1 MVRVFAARRDQFAV
15 DAVFDDLAVFEDDDP
30 VEACDRGEAV
40 RVEDHRHVMGVTE
53 GVVDILHYGGE
64 HVEAQRQVVRVG
76 EHHDEGSGADAE
88 PRVSA
93 RQEEGQDGHDHD
105 DHGGGDGA

>member
-40 RVEDHRHVMGVTE
+40 VLRAGGLRVQLLQLLKY
-53 GVVDILHYGGE
+53 VVDDQDI
-64 HVEAQRQVVRVG
+64 
-76 EHHDEGSGADAE
+76 DA
-88 PRVSA
+88 
-93 RQEEGQDGHDHD
+93 
-105 DHGGGDGA
+105 

>member
-40 RVEDHRHVMGVTE
+40 LRAGGLRVQLLQLLKY
-53 GVVDILHYGGE
+53 VVDDQDI
-64 HVEAQRQVVRVG
+64 
-76 EHHDEGSGADAE
+76 DA
-88 PRVSA
+88 
-93 RQEEGQDGHDHD
+93 
-105 DHGGGDGA
+105 

>member
-40 RVEDHRHVMGVTE
+40 QLLQLLKY
-53 GVVDILHYGGE
+53 VVDDQDI
-64 HVEAQRQVVRVG
+64 
-76 EHHDEGSGADAE
+76 DA
-88 PRVSA
+88 
-93 RQEEGQDGHDHD
+93 
-105 DHGGGDGA
+105 

>member
-64 HVEAQRQVVRVG
+64 HVEAQRKIVQGASGYGSILFVCGVRGKHILSV
-76 EHHDEGSGADAE
+76 
-88 PRVSA
+88 
-93 RQEEGQDGHDHD
+93 
-105 DHGGGDGA
+105 